1 MKNDDAAKL
10 LSGFKGAFTISTAE
24 GGVVEVAG
32 EIERVCGYAADAF
45 ASGERS
51 WYSLICDGEP
61 EIRALRER
69 LAASPGDSYLR
80 EYKVC
85 GQDGRERW
93 VWDQSWSEDG
103 EPAPG
108 EPRLI
113 RSVILDIHERKI
125 VEESILDEQRRF
137 ELALGAVED
146 GIWDWDVTTGEA
158 YFSPRYYEMLGYRYG
173 DFQADYRSWE
183 ALLHPD
189 DLERA
194 KSAVNAHFERG
205 EPFDLEFRLRHK
217 DGSWRWVR
225 GRGRVMARDASGR
238 VTRMVGTHV
247 DIHKRRE
254 TEAKLEE
261 LLRSKAER
269 AEALADE
276 RAAELAMLHTAVEQS
291 PVSIVITD
299 ERGTIRYVNPF
310 FCRLTGY
317 AQDELVG
324 ANPRILKSGV
334 HDAPFYRE
342 LWAALL
348 SGRTWRGEICNRR
361 KDGSLYWEEATI
373 SPVIGRDG
381 AITNFIGVKEDASA
395 RREAAR
401 LRDELDAVLRHDLK
415 NPLNVIINIPEL
427 LAAEPGM
434 NDDQRESL
442 GLIRDAGLLMQ
453 SVMNRS
459 FIVHKIERGSYPYK
473 PAVID
478 LGAAVMK
485 ATAFMR
491 RLHADEGIAIEAN
504 VEPGPLF
511 IKGDETLVDQMIV
524 NLLDNALDSSVRGSS
539 VSMQAYRRGESAVE
553 LAIGHKAA
561 LGKGAAAT
569 YLEKLSDQ
577 GSAAHAIGR
586 YGARLMARLMG
597 GDAVAA
603 EERGRGDEPRTVVT
617 VSLPSTGRS
626 HGRA

>member
-1 MKNDDAAKL
+1 MKNNGAAAL
-10 LSGFKGAFTISTAE
+10 LKGFKGAFTISTAE
-24 GGVVEVAG
+24 GTVVEVAG
-32 EIERVCGYAADAF
+32 EIERVCGYPADAF
-45 ASGERS
+45 APGGRS
-51 WYSLICDGEP
+51 WYSLICEGEP
-61 EIRALRER
+61 EIRALRAR
-69 LAASPGDSYLR
+69 LSSSPGDGYLR
-80 EYKVC
+80 EYRVC
-85 GQDGRERW
+85 GADGRERW

-103 EPAPG
+103 ESEPG
-108 EPRLI
+108 EPPLI
-113 RSVILDIHERKI
+113 HSVILDIHERKI

-146 GIWDWDVTTGEA
+146 GIWDWDVATGEA

-194 KSAVNAHFERG
+194 KSAIKEHFDRG

-254 TEAKLEE
+254 TEARLEE

-299 ERGTIRYVNPF
+299 ERGAIRYVNPF

-317 AQDELVG
+317 SQDELMG

-334 HDAPFYRE
+334 HEAPFYRE
-342 LWAALL
+342 LWATLL
-348 SGRTWRGEICNRR
+348 SGLSWRGEICNRR

-381 AITNFIGVKEDASA
+381 VVTNYIGVKEDISA
-395 RREAAR
+395 RKEATR

-415 NPLNVIINIPEL
+415 NPLNVVINMPEL
-427 LAAEPGM
+427 LAAEPGL
-434 NDDQRESL
+434 NADQRESL
-442 GLIRDAGLLMQ
+442 GLIRDAGLLML

-459 FIVHKIERGSYPYK
+459 FIVHKIERGSYPFR
-473 PAVID
+473 PAVIE
-478 LGAAVMK
+478 LGAAVVK
-485 ATAFMR
+485 AADFMR
-491 RLHADEGIAIEAN
+491 RLHADEGIAIEASA
-504 VEPGPLF
+504 EPGPLF
-511 IKGDETLVDQMIV
+511 IRGDETLVEQMII
-524 NLLDNALDSSVRGSS
+524 NLLDNALDSSVRPSS
-539 VSMQAYRRGESAVE
+539 ISIRAYRRAEGAV
-553 LAIGHKAA
+553 IMSVSHRAA
-561 LGKGAAAT
+561 LGKAAAAT
-569 YLEKLSDQ
+569 YLEKLSEQ

-603 EERGRGDEPRTVVT
+603 EELDANGEALTVIT
-617 VSLPSTGRS
+617 VSLQAARRS
-626 HGRA
+626 HGQA

>member
-1 MKNDDAAKL
+1 MKQNGAASV
-10 LSGFKGAFTISTAE
+10 LSGFKGAFTISTAA
-24 GGVVEVAG
+24 GSVVEVAG
-32 EIERVCGYAADAF
+32 EIERVCGCPADAF
-45 ASGERS
+45 ATGELS
-51 WYSLICDGEP
+51 WYALIRDGEP

-69 LAASPGDSYLR
+69 LAAMPGDSYLR
-80 EYKVC
+80 EYKIC
-85 GQDGRERW
+85 GRDGRERW
-93 VWDQSWSEDG
+93 IWDQSWSEEG
-103 EPAPG
+103 EPSPG

-146 GIWDWDVTTGEA
+146 GIWDWDLASGEA

-173 DFQADYRSWE
+173 EFQADSRSWE

-194 KSAVNAHFERG
+194 QAAVKAHFERG
-205 EPFDLEFRLRHK
+205 EPFDLEYRLRHK
-217 DGSWRWVR
+217 DGSWRWIR

-238 VTRMVGTHV
+238 ATRMVGTHV
-247 DIHKRRE
+247 DIHKRKE

-261 LLRSKAER
+261 LLRSKADR
-269 AEALADE
+269 AEALADK
-276 RAAELAMLHTAVEQS
+276 RAAELAMLHTAVDQS

-310 FCRLTGY
+310 FCHLTGY

-324 ANPRILKSGV
+324 ANPNILKSGV
-334 HDAPFYRE
+334 HDAMFYRE
-342 LWAALL
+342 MWATLR
-348 SGRTWRGEICNRR
+348 SGRSWQGEICNRR
-361 KDGSLYWEEATI
+361 KDGSLYWEKATI
-373 SPVIGRDG
+373 SPVIARDG
-381 AITNFIGVKEDASA
+381 AVTNYIGVKEDISA
-395 RREAAR
+395 RKEASR

-415 NPLNVIINIPEL
+415 NPLNVIVNIPEL

-434 NDDQRESL
+434 SDDQRESL
-442 GLIRDAGLLMQ
+442 GLIRDAGLLML

-459 FIVHKIERGSYPYK
+459 FIVHKIERGNYPYK
-473 PAVID
+473 PVVID
-478 LGAAVMK
+478 LGAAVTK
-485 ATAFMR
+485 AAAFMR
-491 RLHADEGIAIEAN
+491 RLHADEGIAIEAC

-511 IKGDETLVDQMIV
+511 IRGDETLVDQMIV
-524 NLLDNALDSSVRGSS
+524 NLLDNAMDSSVRGSS
-539 VSMQAYRRGESAVE
+539 VSMRAYRRGEGAVE
-553 LAIGHKAA
+553 LAVGHKAA
-561 LGKGAAAT
+561 LSKGAAMT

-603 EERGRGDEPRTVVT
+603 EELGPGGEARTVVT
-617 VSLPSTGRS
+617 VNLRSTRLSRGRS
-626 HGRA
+626 

>member
-1 MKNDDAAKL
+1 
-10 LSGFKGAFTISTAE
+10 
-24 GGVVEVAG
+24 
-32 EIERVCGYAADAF
+32 
-45 ASGERS
+45 
-51 WYSLICDGEP
+51 
-61 EIRALRER
+61 
-69 LAASPGDSYLR
+69 
-80 EYKVC
+80 
-85 GQDGRERW
+85 
-93 VWDQSWSEDG
+93 
-103 EPAPG
+103 
-108 EPRLI
+108 
-113 RSVILDIHERKI
+113 
-125 VEESILDEQRRF
+125 
-137 ELALGAVED
+137 
-146 GIWDWDVTTGEA
+146 
-158 YFSPRYYEMLGYRYG
+158 
-173 DFQADYRSWE
+173 
-183 ALLHPD
+183 
-189 DLERA
+189 
-194 KSAVNAHFERG
+194 
-205 EPFDLEFRLRHK
+205 
-217 DGSWRWVR
+217 
-225 GRGRVMARDASGR
+225 
-238 VTRMVGTHV
+238 MVGTHV
-247 DIHKRRE
+247 DIHKRKE

-324 ANPRILKSGV
+324 VNPRILKSGV
-334 HDAPFYRE
+334 HDAPFYSE
-342 LWAALL
+342 MWATLL

-361 KDGSLYWEEATI
+361 KDGSLYWEEAII

-381 AITNFIGVKEDASA
+381 AITNFIGVKEDVSA

-427 LAAEPGM
+427 LAAEPSM

-442 GLIRDAGLLMQ
+442 GLIRDAGLLML

-473 PAVID
+473 PAMID

-491 RLHADEGIAIEAN
+491 RLHADEGIAIEAS

-539 VSMQAYRRGESAVE
+539 VSIRAYRRDEGTVE
-553 LAIGHKAA
+553 LAISHKAA

-569 YLEKLSDQ
+569 YLEKRSDQ
-577 GSAAHAIGR
+577 GSAAHPIGR

-597 GDAVAA
+597 GDAFAA
-603 EERGRGDEPRTVVT
+603 EEPGPNGEPQTVVT
-617 VSLPSTGRS
+617 ASLPSSGRGHGRS
-626 HGRA
+626 

>member
-1 MKNDDAAKL
+1 MKNNGAASL
-10 LSGFKGAFTISTAE
+10 LSGFKGAFTVSTVE
-24 GGVVEVAG
+24 GRIVEVAG
-32 EIERVCGYAADAF
+32 EIERVCGYPADAF
-45 ASGERS
+45 APGERS
-51 WYSLICDGEP
+51 WYSLIRDGEP

-80 EYKVC
+80 EYKIC

-93 VWDQSWSEDG
+93 VWDQSWSEAEESSTG
-103 EPAPG
+103 G
-108 EPRLI
+108 SRLI

-146 GIWDWDVTTGEA
+146 GIWDWDVVSGEA

-173 DFQADYRSWE
+173 EFQPDYRSWE

-194 KSAVNAHFERG
+194 KAAVEAHFERG
-205 EPFDLEFRLRHK
+205 EHFDIEFRLRHK

-247 DIHKRRE
+247 DIHERKE

-276 RAAELAMLHTAVEQS
+276 RAAELAMLHTAVDQS
-291 PVSIVITD
+291 PVSVIITD

-317 AQDELVG
+317 SQDELIG

-334 HDAPFYRE
+334 HEAPFYRE
-342 LWAALL
+342 LWATLL
-348 SGRTWRGEICNRR
+348 SGRSWRGEICNRR

-373 SPVIGRDG
+373 SPVIGKDG
-381 AITNFIGVKEDASA
+381 SVANFIGVKEDVSA
-395 RREAAR
+395 RKEAAR

-434 NDDQRESL
+434 SEDQRESL
-442 GLIRDAGLLMQ
+442 GLIRDAGLLML

-473 PAVID
+473 PAVIE

-491 RLHADEGIAIEAN
+491 RLHDDEGIAIEAS

-524 NLLDNALDSSVRGSS
+524 NLLDNALDSSARGSS
-539 VSMQAYRRGESAVE
+539 VSIRAYRRGEGAVE
-553 LAIGHKAA
+553 LAVGHKAA
-561 LGKGAAAT
+561 LGKGAATT

-597 GDAVAA
+597 GDAFAA
-603 EERGRGDEPRTVVT
+603 EEPGSDGEPRTVVT
-617 VSLPSTGRS
+617 ASLPSAGRGHGRS
-626 HGRA
+626 